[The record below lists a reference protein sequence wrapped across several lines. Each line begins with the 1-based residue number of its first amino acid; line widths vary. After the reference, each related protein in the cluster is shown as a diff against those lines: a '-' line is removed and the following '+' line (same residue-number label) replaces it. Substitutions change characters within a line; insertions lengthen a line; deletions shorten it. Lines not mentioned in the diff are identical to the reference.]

1 MPPSLRSVTFSRSQ
15 NERRS
20 ELGFE
25 HRAGRLRHLST
36 EAQRSTASAEFCYN
50 LCDGGRGADCDCC
63 PGEETEAWQT
73 EIGDTS
79 ARGRVRART
88 KPARAASIQYICSG
102 EQKALLGVLWPLSPL
117 ALEMQ
122 DGGGGGSDRICRWTP
137 PSSDDEGSRHLRSPD
152 WVQGLWLNTLYR

>member
-1 MPPSLRSVTFSRSQ
+1 MEMSEERDTAMKIKIDRSVTFSRSQ

-25 HRAGRLRHLST
+25 HRAGRLRRLST
-36 EAQRSTASAEFCYN
+36 EAQRSTASVEFCYN

-73 EIGDTS
+73 EIGDIL

-88 KPARAASIQYICSG
+88 NPARAASIQYICSG

-122 DGGGGGSDRICRWTP
+122 DGGGAVTESAGGHLP
-137 PSSDDEGSRHLRSPD
+137 PAMMRAAG
-152 WVQGLWLNTLYR
+152 T